1 MALLSEKTRVFYA
14 ALLSASILC
23 IYVGKVAQ
31 DSTTQEHGTPMKL
44 SSILSSEEEM
54 KKKIDSFNGAV
65 ESDTFLSSYLDGA
78 GESGKNKRENRGGF
92 GFDLWMVEDKHRHH
106 TIMDGD
112 EEKKKDGGE
121 SSFLASGGKVDAFV
135 AKEKKD
141 MDSIIPK
148 ERMKKGDVMFDH
160 ISSWILKVRK
170 KKG

>member
-23 IYVGKVAQ
+23 IYIGKVAQ

-44 SSILSSEEEM
+44 SSILSSGEEM
-54 KKKIDSFNGAV
+54 KKKIDSFNRAV
-65 ESDTFLSSYLDGA
+65 ESDTFFSSYLDGA
-78 GESGKNKRENRGGF
+78 GAPSGKNKRENHDGF
-92 GFDLWMVEDKHRHH
+92 LGFDLWMVDKHRHH

-121 SSFLASGGKVDAFV
+121 SSFLASGGKVDAFA

-141 MDSIIPK
+141 MDSNIPK
-148 ERMKKGDVMFDH
+148 EMKKGDGMFDN
-160 ISSWILKVRK
+160 ISSWILKVR
-170 KKG
+170 